1 MVAVPDAAGDTDL
14 CPLFEHIIAFAILGT
29 LFGFAYPRRALL
41 AAALCLVPRALLETA
56 QTLTPD
62 RHGTLWMRWKTLAA
76 PPEFYLSGPTST
88 SGSSAKSART
98 DHLISLLR
106 AG

>member
-1 MVAVPDAAGDTDL
+1 MRPEIQTYAH
-14 CPLFEHIIAFAILGT
+14 FEHIIAFAILGT
-29 LFGFAYPRRALL
+29 LFGFAYPRRTLL
-41 AAALCLVPRALLETA
+41 DCCIVLGAAALLETA

-76 PPEFYLSGPTST
+76 PPEFCLSEPTST

>member
-29 LFGFAYPRRALL
+29 LFGFAYLRRTLL
-41 AAALCLVPRALLETA
+41 DCCIVLGAAALLETA

-62 RHGTLWMRWKTLAA
+62 RHGTLVDALENAGGAA
-76 PPEFYLSGPTST
+76 GILFVRTNQHFWQQREI
-88 SGSSAKSART
+88 SA
-98 DHLISLLR
+98 D
-106 AG
+106 

>member
-1 MVAVPDAAGDTDL
+1 VVAVPDAAGDTDL

-62 RHGTLWMRWKTLAA
+62 RHGTLVDALENAGGAA
-76 PPEFYLSGPTST
+76 GILFVRTNQHFC
-88 SGSSAKSART
+88 RT